1 MRRGREIVGLPV
13 IKLSTGKELGLV
25 TDLFWNHDQRKIKA
39 ISLDTG
45 RVVSRVE
52 PISVGDIAYL
62 GQDAVTV
69 PDEATTVVNADR
81 DSDRSIGAVAGVM
94 VVTDTGRNLG
104 TLQDL
109 VFDDFGELLVG
120 YEVSGGLVGDFIS
133 GREVLPPD
141 AVLAWGTEA
150 VVVKDLNLN
159 RNSANA
165 CGGRGGTSSPTLE
178 GLGNNQGKEAAE

>member
-45 RVVSRVE
+45 GVVSRLE
-52 PISVGDIAYL
+52 PIPVGDIAFM

-69 PDEATTVVNADR
+69 ADEMTTRGKADSDGDKSIGTVV
-81 DSDRSIGAVAGVM
+81 GLL

-109 VFDDFGELLVG
+109 VFDDNGELLVG

-141 AVLAWGTEA
+141 AVLVWGVEA
-150 VVVKDLNLN
+150 VVVRDLN
-159 RNSANA
+159 R
-165 CGGRGGTSSPTLE
+165 
-178 GLGNNQGKEAAE
+178 KDDAE

>member
-25 TDLFWNHDQRKIKA
+25 ADLFWNHDQRKIKA

-45 RVVSRVE
+45 RVVSVVE
-52 PISVGDIAYL
+52 PISVGDIAFM

-69 PDEATTVVNADR
+69 SGEATTGGNADS
-81 DSDRSIGAVAGVM
+81 DSDKSIGTVAGVM

-109 VFDDFGELLVG
+109 VFDDNGELLVG

-141 AVLAWGTEA
+141 AVLVWGMEA
-150 VVVKDLNLN
+150 VVVRDLN
-159 RNSANA
+159 RNPANA
-165 CGGRGGTSSPTLE
+165 CGARGGTRSPALE

>member
-25 TDLFWNHDQRKIKA
+25 ADLSWNHDQRKIKA

-45 RVVSRVE
+45 GVVSRSD
-52 PISVGDIAYL
+52 PIPFGSIAFI

-69 PDEATTVVNADR
+69 ADEATTGGKA
-81 DSDRSIGAVAGVM
+81 DSDGDKSIGAVAGVL

-109 VFDDFGELLVG
+109 VFDGHGESLVG

-133 GREVLPPD
+133 GREVLPPE
-141 AVLAWGTEA
+141 AVLVWGSEA
-150 VVVKDLNLN
+150 VVVRDLD
-159 RNSANA
+159 RNPAHA
-165 CGGRGGTSSPTLE
+165 CGARGGPRSPTLKV
-178 GLGNNQGKEAAE
+178 LGNNQGKEDAE